1 MKLQSL
7 HGTRVNHTSFKDSRC
22 ILVDGD
28 LIGFGCAT
36 NTRHLKDKVDRKYF
50 VYRFAIGNGLNSNEP
65 IEILSDDSDDEANST
80 RNTYC
85 DGFRIDSDTGD
96 EDEND
101 HSTDDETDVK
111 PDIHSLMRMEY
122 AKVQIKQEIDWNCH
136 EYEKTLIQPNEQRI
150 VNDVPFCLSDD
161 DEEWGDDE
169 DIIALEP
176 PQKRIRQSK
185 PEYYPPTPDH
195 EPEPEPEQ
203 RPMEL
208 FFTKTISLP
217 PEYQMSDTIFKEKC
231 KVVVRSRGQ
240 NLATDMLMSK
250 KTIIKNM
257 NDKTKGANKM
267 STGTAG
273 NHEASTS
280 CNINHAY
287 RPLSEYS
294 EYTIQDLVSAFISEI
309 TKWEF
314 QWIVDQKPNP
324 LRYTM
329 DVKRLDTNFTDL
341 NSFQRCFFLK
351 YFFNI

>member
-1 MKLQSL
+1 M
-7 HGTRVNHTSFKDSRC
+7 
-22 ILVDGD
+22 DGD

-80 RNTYC
+80 RDTYY

-101 HSTDDETDVK
+101 HSTDDEIDVK

-122 AKVQIKQEIDWNCH
+122 AKVQIKQEIEWNCY
-136 EYEKTLIQPNEQRI
+136 EYEKTRLQPNEQRI

-161 DEEWGDDE
+161 DEEGDDDE

-185 PEYYPPTPDH
+185 PEYFPPSPEH

-203 RPMEL
+203 SRMEL
-208 FFTKTISLP
+208 FGTRTITLP
-217 PEYQMSDTIFKEKC
+217 PEYQMRNTIFKEKC

-250 KTIIKNM
+250 NM
-257 NDKTKGANKM
+257 NDKTKGANKI

-273 NHEASTS
+273 YYEASTS
-280 CNINHAY
+280 FNINHAY
-287 RPLSEYS
+287 KPLSEYS
-294 EYTIQDLVSAFISEI
+294 EYTIQDLVNAFISEI

-314 QWIVDQKPNP
+314 HWIVDQKPNP

-341 NSFQRCFFLK
+341 NSFQRWFSRSIFSTSKVYYSKFMKILLNLVIFFLFLT
-351 YFFNI
+351 YFNFLN